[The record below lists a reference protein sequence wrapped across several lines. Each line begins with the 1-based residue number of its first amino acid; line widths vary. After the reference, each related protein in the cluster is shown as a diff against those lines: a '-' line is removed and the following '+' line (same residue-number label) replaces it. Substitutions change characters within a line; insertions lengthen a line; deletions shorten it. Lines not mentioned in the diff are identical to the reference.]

1 MTTLISKQERQKVN
15 MKNNLK
21 KMKKLLRSTKEEN
34 KEMHKIELKWPNL
47 ISKRREKD

>member
-1 MTTLISKQERQKVN
+1 